1 MKFGRVGCEILTFAQ
16 LLFPDQ
22 HTDYPVKQ
30 TLTRMIPDLSQTLE
44 LVLLVFHI
52 PFHDAV

>member
-16 LLFPDQ
+16 LLFPDK